1 VINSFTGLH
10 AKLYDTIYADKPYA
24 AEARFVVERLEQALG
39 RRPRTL
45 LDVACGTGR
54 HAAEF
59 AAMGIEVTGV
69 DINDELLAHARERV
83 PAVDFVAQ
91 DMTELDLGDARFDA
105 VTCLFDSIGYPQRDE
120 LVIAALDGARRHLD
134 AAGAFAFEF
143 LHAPAM
149 LAHAAPVR
157 VRRWELPDGSELLRV
172 SETELDA
179 ARQLMEVSYDLLELR
194 PDGSYSRWNE
204 QQSNRFFTLDEMTA
218 LTAAAGL
225 VVDAAMPAYEER
237 AQIDTDTFHVL
248 AVARAAH
255 DT

>member
-10 AKLYDTIYADKPYA
+10 AKLYDTIYGEKPYA
-24 AEARFVVERLEQALG
+24 AEAAFVVERLERALG

-83 PAVDFVAQ
+83 PDVEFVAQ

-120 LVIAALDGARRHLD
+120 LVVAALDGARRHLGSG
-134 AAGAFAFEF
+134 GAFAFEF

-149 LAHAAPVR
+149 LAHAAPLR

-179 ARQLMEVSYDLLELR
+179 ERKLMHVSYELLELR
-194 PDGSYSRWNE
+194 PEGSYSRWNE
-204 QQSNRFFTLDEMTA
+204 RQSNRFFTVEEMTA
-218 LTAAAGL
+218 LAGAAGL
-225 VVDAAMPAYEER
+225 GVESATPAYEQR
-237 AQIDTDTFHVL
+237 AEIDMDTFHVL
-248 AVARAAH
+248 ALARAAG